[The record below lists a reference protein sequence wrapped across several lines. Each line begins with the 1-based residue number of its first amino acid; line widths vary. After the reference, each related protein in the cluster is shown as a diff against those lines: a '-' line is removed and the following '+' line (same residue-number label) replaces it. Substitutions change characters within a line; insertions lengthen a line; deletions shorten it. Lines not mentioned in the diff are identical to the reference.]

1 MLNTIFLKTLFEKRW
16 MTLWWTIGGM
26 ALIILI
32 VLFFPTLRDSLGAS
46 LNDVPESMR
55 NVLGDAA
62 AYQTLG
68 GYVELQVFEQ
78 MVFLPIILGIILCTG
93 LLAGE
98 ENEGTLQT
106 LLSYPV
112 SRSRVYAHKL
122 AASLIILGIVSVGT
136 MVIGTLLGAAF
147 IGESISILG
156 LIKATAMAWLVG
168 ALFATAGY
176 ALGAATG
183 KRGLAGGIAG
193 GLAFAT
199 FLIGSLAAGVDALKY
214 VDYLSPFHYYNT
226 SGVLETSFPWG
237 GAALLLGASVACAAV
252 GYFRFIK
259 RDIYPR

>member
-1 MLNTIFLKTLFEKRW
+1 MLKTIFLKTLFEKRW
-16 MTLWWTIGGM
+16 MTLWWTLGGLAM
-26 ALIILI
+26 IILI

-62 AYQTLG
+62 AYRTLG

-106 LLSYPV
+106 LLSHPV
-112 SRSRVYAHKL
+112 SRSQVYLQKL
-122 AASLIILGIVSVGT
+122 AASLVVLAVVAIGAMI
-136 MVIGTLLGAAF
+136 IGTIIGAVI
-147 IGESISILG
+147 IGESISLG
-156 LIKATAMAWLVG
+156 GLLKATIMAWLVG
-168 ALFATAGY
+168 VLFAVFGY

-193 GLAFAT
+193 AVAFAT
-199 FLIGSLAAGVDALKY
+199 FLISSLATGVDALKY
-214 VDYLSPFHYYNT
+214 FDYVSPFHYYNT
-226 SGVLETSFPWG
+226 SGLLEAPFPWG
-237 GAALLLGASVACAAV
+237 KTAVLLGATIICAV
-252 GYFRFIK
+252 LGYIRFMK